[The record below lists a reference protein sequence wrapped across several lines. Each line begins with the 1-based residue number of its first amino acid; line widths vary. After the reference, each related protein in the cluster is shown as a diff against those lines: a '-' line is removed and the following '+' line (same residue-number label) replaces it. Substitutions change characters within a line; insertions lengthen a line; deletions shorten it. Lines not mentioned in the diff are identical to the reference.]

1 MFNGKT
7 INLIRQNK
15 QYNSKKAEFCKTID
29 LWTDG
34 GIVSIIKENEVEA
47 IESAIKTA
55 VKNGYTVNEY
65 LQYMIDEQNILN
77 EEKFDDDYYNI

>member
-1 MFNGKT
+1 MFDGKI
-7 INLIRQNK
+7 INLIRPNE
-15 QYNSKKAEFCKTID
+15 QYNEKKGIFYKTID
-29 LWTDG
+29 IWTDG
-34 GIVSIIKENEVEA
+34 GIVSITKGNEVEA

>member
-7 INLIRQNK
+7 ISLIRQNK
-15 QYNSKKAEFCKTID
+15 QYNSEKAEFCKTID
-29 LWTDG
+29 IWTDG
-34 GIVSIIKENEVEA
+34 GIITITKTNEVEA

-65 LQYMIDEQNILN
+65 LQYMINEQNILN

>member
-7 INLIRQNK
+7 INLIRPNE
-15 QYNSKKAEFCKTID
+15 QYNEKKGMFYKTID
-29 LWTDG
+29 IWTDG
-34 GIVSIIKENEVEA
+34 GIVSITKENEVEA